1 MRVQLDDTLSSVLSR
16 EASETKVDLKPMKA
30 VINVFQAT
38 KFVVIVCA
46 ATEKSCSRWLRK
58 KSELQVTN
66 LKI

>member
-46 ATEKSCSRWLRK
+46 ATEKLCSR
-58 KSELQVTN
+58 
-66 LKI
+66 